1 MEQILSFMI
10 IAFVLSLILV
20 IHGLYRHRQGSRLAQ
35 ILMGLGAFLA
45 LASVLIILYAFG
57 AI

>member
-10 IAFVLSLILV
+10 IAFVLSLTLV
-20 IHGLYRHRQGSRLAQ
+20 IHGIYRHRHGSRLSQ

-45 LASVLIILYAFG
+45 LISVMLILYAFG
-57 AI
+57 AL